1 MYDYNFPEQLSTERL
16 ILLLLSLVIPAET
29 SILKDIYKRKKEL
42 EEQDEYTDLYKLR
55 CLHHPNP
62 GLVGAK
68 IMSRACWASTRHLE
82 RKHCKICSQIRAL
95 YPGFIMYIID
105 SSNPVTDEVV
115 HAHPLTT
122 CKDPKWSRY
131 SPTPSGVSVINHV
144 FQEPPL
150 TFMEGAGI
158 YDVGRQRLRGRLW
171 PSYFNTEY
179 RVVAP
184 PSWGND
190 DYVPQNEILDKMQKE
205 FRKVSDI
212 LEECH
217 CHRGD
222 DLWYDTIEELNED
235 KGIRIDIDR
244 DYK

>member
-16 ILLLLSLVIPAET
+16 TLLLLSLVIPTDTAV
-29 SILKDIYKRKKEL
+29 LKDIYKRKKEL
-42 EEQDEYTDLYKLR
+42 EEQDDYIDQDKLR

-68 IMSRACWASTRHLE
+68 IKSRACWASSRHME
-82 RKHCKICSQIRAL
+82 RMHSKICSQIRAL
-95 YPGFIMYIID
+95 YPGFIMYIVD
-105 SSNPVTDEVV
+105 SPNPVTDEVV
-115 HAHPLTT
+115 HTLPLTMR
-122 CKDPKWSRY
+122 KDPKWSRY
-131 SPTPSGVSVINHV
+131 TPTPSGVSVINHV

-171 PSYFNTEY
+171 PSYFNTTYRFNGGGLHEY
-179 RVVAP
+179 V
-184 PSWGND
+184 SD
-190 DYVPQNEILDKMQKE
+190 HTTLDKMQKE

-217 CHRGD
+217 CHRGGD
-222 DLWYDTIEELNED
+222 SWYESIEELNED

-244 DYK
+244 DFK

>member
-16 ILLLLSLVIPAET
+16 TLLLLSLVIPTDTAV
-29 SILKDIYKRKKEL
+29 LKNIYKRKKRL
-42 EEQDEYTDLYKLR
+42 EEQDDYTDLYKLR

-68 IMSRACWASTRHLE
+68 IMSRSCWASSRHME
-82 RKHCKICSQIRAL
+82 RMHCKICSQIRAL

-115 HAHPLTT
+115 HAHPLTMRI
-122 CKDPKWSRY
+122 DPKWSRY
-131 SPTPSGVSVINHV
+131 SPAPSGVSVINHV

-171 PSYFNTEY
+171 SSYFNTTY
-179 RVVAP
+179 RFN
-184 PSWGND
+184 GGGLQ
-190 DYVPQNEILDKMQKE
+190 DYVSEHTTLDKMQKE

-217 CHRGD
+217 CHRGGGV
-222 DLWYDTIEELNED
+222 WYESIEELNED

-244 DYK
+244 DFK

>member
-16 ILLLLSLVIPAET
+16 TLLLLSLVIPTET

-42 EEQDEYTDLYKLR
+42 EEQDDYTDQDKLR
-55 CLHHPNP
+55 VLYHPNP
-62 GLVGAK
+62 GLVGVK
-68 IMSRACWASTRHLE
+68 INRACWASTRHME

-105 SSNPVTDEVV
+105 SPNPVTDEVV

-122 CKDPKWSRY
+122 RKDPKWSRY

-171 PSYFNTEY
+171 PSYFNTTY
-179 RVVAP
+179 RFN
-184 PSWGND
+184 GGGLQ
-190 DYVPQNEILDKMQKE
+190 DYVSEQATLDKMQKE

-212 LEECH
+212 LEECR
-217 CHRGD
+217 CHRGGGC
-222 DLWYDTIEELNED
+222 WYESIEELNED

-244 DYK
+244 DFK

>member
-1 MYDYNFPEQLSTERL
+1 MYDYNFPEQLTQERL
-16 ILLLLSLVIPAET
+16 TLLLLSLVIPTET
-29 SILKDIYKRKKEL
+29 AVLKDIYKKKREL
-42 EEQDEYTDLYKLR
+42 KHEDDYTDQDKLR
-55 CLHHPNP
+55 VLYHPNP
-62 GLVGAK
+62 GLVGVK
-68 IMSRACWASTRHLE
+68 INRLCWASTRHME

-122 CKDPKWSRY
+122 RKDPKWSRY
-131 SPTPSGVSVINHV
+131 RPTPSGVSVINHV

-190 DYVPQNEILDKMQKE
+190 DYVPQNEILDKMQRE
-205 FRKVSDI
+205 FREVSDI
-212 LEECH
+212 LEECR
-217 CHRGD
+217 CHRD
-222 DLWYDTIEELNED
+222 DDFWYESIEELNED
-235 KGIRIDIDR
+235 KGIRVSKVID
-244 DYK
+244 Y

>member
-16 ILLLLSLVIPAET
+16 ILLLLSLVIPTEA
-29 SILKDIYKRKKEL
+29 SILKDIYKRKKRL
-42 EEQDEYTDLYKLR
+42 EEQDDYTDQDKLR
-55 CLHHPNP
+55 ALYHPNP
-62 GLVGAK
+62 GLVGVK
-68 IMSRACWASTRHLE
+68 INRLCWASTRHME

-122 CKDPKWSRY
+122 RKDPKWSRY
-131 SPTPSGVSVINHV
+131 RPTPSGVSVINHV

-184 PSWGND
+184 PSWGREQFA
-190 DYVPQNEILDKMQKE
+190 QNEILDKMQKE

-212 LEECH
+212 LEEK
-217 CHRGD
+217 GD
-222 DLWYDTIEELNED
+222 HEYYESIEELNEY
-235 KGIRIDIDR
+235 KGIRVDKVIE
-244 DYK
+244 Y

>member
-16 ILLLLSLVIPAET
+16 ILLLLSLVIPTDT

-42 EEQDEYTDLYKLR
+42 EEQDDNNDLYKLR

-68 IMSRACWASTRHLE
+68 IKSRECWASSRYIS
-82 RKHCKICSQIRAL
+82 RMHCKICIQIRAL

-122 CKDPKWSRY
+122 CIDPKWSQWR
-131 SPTPSGVSVINHV
+131 PTPSGVSVINHV
-144 FQEPPL
+144 FQKRPL

-158 YDVGRQRLRGRLW
+158 YDVGRQRLHGRLW

-190 DYVPQNEILDKMQKE
+190 DYVPQHETLDKMQKE
-205 FRKVSDI
+205 FREVSDI
-212 LEECH
+212 LEEK
-217 CHRGD
+217 GD
-222 DLWYDTIEELNED
+222 HDYYESIDELNED
-235 KGIRIDIDR
+235 KGIRVSKVID
-244 DYK
+244 Y

>member
-16 ILLLLSLVIPAET
+16 TMLLLSLVIPTET
-29 SILKDIYKRKKEL
+29 AVLKDIYKRKKRL
-42 EEQDEYTDLYKLR
+42 EEQDDYTDQDKLR
-55 CLHHPNP
+55 VLYHPNP
-62 GLVGAK
+62 GLVGVK
-68 IMSRACWASTRHLE
+68 INRFCWASTRHME
-82 RKHCKICSQIRAL
+82 RMHCNICSQIRAL

-115 HAHPLTT
+115 HALPLTT
-122 CKDPKWSRY
+122 CKDPKWSPY

-171 PSYFNTEY
+171 PSYFNTTYRMNGGGLQEY
-179 RVVAP
+179 V
-184 PSWGND
+184 SD
-190 DYVPQNEILDKMQKE
+190 HTTLDKMQKE

-212 LEECH
+212 FEECR
-217 CHRGD
+217 CHRGGD
-222 DLWYDTIEELNED
+222 FWYETIEELNED
-235 KGIRIDIDR
+235 KGIRVDINLD
-244 DYK
+244 

>member
-1 MYDYNFPEQLSTERL
+1 MYDYNFEERL
-16 ILLLLSLVIPAET
+16 TQKRLTMLLLSLVIPT
-29 SILKDIYKRKKEL
+29 DKYILKKIYNKKREL
-42 EEQDEYTDLYKLR
+42 EVEDLRYSLGV
-55 CLHHPNP
+55 C
-62 GLVGAK
+62 
-68 IMSRACWASTRHLE
+68 TYRHLKMY
-82 RKHCKICSQIRAL
+82 RKICSQIRAL

-105 SSNPVTDEVV
+105 SSNRVTDDVV
-115 HAHPLTT
+115 HALPLTT
-122 CKDPKWSRY
+122 RKDPRWSPY
-131 SPTPSGVSVINHV
+131 TPTPSGVSVINHV

-205 FRKVSDI
+205 FREVSDI
-212 LEECH
+212 FEECR
-217 CHRGD
+217 CRRD
-222 DLWYDTIEELNED
+222 DDFWYDTIEELNED
-235 KGIRIDIDR
+235 KGIRINIDR